1 MEKYIM
7 AIDQGTTSSRA
18 LIFNHQ
24 GQIVGRAQQEIRQF
38 YPAPGWVEHDPE
50 EIWRSTTEVIRDAL
64 QDGEITAGQIAALGI
79 TNQRETTIIW
89 DQNTGKPIYNAI
101 VWQCRRSTGICNQL
115 KNEGYQELFKEKTGL
130 VLDPYF
136 SGTKVKWLLDH
147 VEGARERAGKGEL
160 LFGTIDSWLVWKLT
174 AGKVHLTDYT
184 NASRTLLFNINTLN
198 WDQELLKILTIPKEI
213 LPEVKSSSEV
223 YGVTANGFDGQ
234 AIPIAGIAGDQQA
247 ATFGQ
252 GCFEE
257 GMTKIT
263 YGTGGFMLMNTGS
276 NIVRSKKGLLTTIAW
291 GIKDRVDYALEGS
304 IFVAG
309 AAVQW
314 LRDELGLIDQAADS
328 AFFAGKVDD
337 NNGVYLVPA
346 FTGLGAP
353 YWDPE
358 ARGILTGL
366 TLGCNKN
373 HLIRATLEALVYQS
387 KDVLLAMVE
396 DAGIKLR
403 AIKVDGGA
411 AKNDLMMQFLADLTA
426 SLVERPASIESTATG
441 AAYLAGLATGFWTD
455 QKELIAN
462 REIDQTFRAKMDKA
476 RQEELYRGWKQA
488 IKTALYWTGKGV

>member
-50 EIWRSTTEVIRDAL
+50 EVWRSTTEVIRDAL
-64 QDGEITAGQIAALGI
+64 QDGEITTGQIAALGI

-198 WDQELLKILTIPKEI
+198 WDQELLKILNIPKEI

-223 YGVTANGFDGQ
+223 YGVTSNGFDGQ